1 MKGAGG
7 YERSLG
13 YGRDPA
19 EGSSGE
25 GNRGQSRYSRS
36 DSPRSATRYNAERGQ
51 PSGERRPPGRFGGGD
66 RSESN
71 DRTRDGGFGFG
82 SSRGGSRA
90 STDSSLRPIGP
101 RRNDRFPLAPVQI
114 VTPKTA
120 GPVIASGLDEGLP
133 EDEGDASGPR
143 GRPAGT
149 RESPRA
155 EGEKTSR
162 SYRDA
167 EGGAFV
173 ISRGRDRGAPSAGA
187 SKDRG
192 RGKDR
197 DDMNL
202 ERIRAERERTR
213 KVKVV
218 DVKVEK
224 KVFVP
229 SSVSVGRLADIFGV
243 KICKS
248 YRTMR
253 DQLTSLVNLQRTM
266 QRLGLSEDQR
276 RSDHREYCHFRDL
289 TFSDD

>member
-1 MKGAGG
+1 
-7 YERSLG
+7 
-13 YGRDPA
+13 
-19 EGSSGE
+19 
-25 GNRGQSRYSRS
+25 
-36 DSPRSATRYNAERGQ
+36 
-51 PSGERRPPGRFGGGD
+51 
-66 RSESN
+66 
-71 DRTRDGGFGFG
+71 
-82 SSRGGSRA
+82 
-90 STDSSLRPIGP
+90 
-101 RRNDRFPLAPVQI
+101 
-114 VTPKTA
+114 
-120 GPVIASGLDEGLP
+120 
-133 EDEGDASGPR
+133 
-143 GRPAGT
+143 
-149 RESPRA
+149 
-155 EGEKTSR
+155 
-162 SYRDA
+162 
-167 EGGAFV
+167 
-173 ISRGRDRGAPSAGA
+173 
-187 SKDRG
+187 
-192 RGKDR
+192 
-197 DDMNL
+197 MNL